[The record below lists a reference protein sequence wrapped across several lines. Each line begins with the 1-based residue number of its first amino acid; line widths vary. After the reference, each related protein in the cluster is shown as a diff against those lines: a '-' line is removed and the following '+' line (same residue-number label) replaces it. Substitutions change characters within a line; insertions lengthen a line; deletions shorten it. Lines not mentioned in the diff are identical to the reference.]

1 MGSLTEELRR
11 REAAARAEAD
21 RLRTRIEELAED
33 LARALQDHYSLR
45 SLREEHQARAHPAP
59 VTGADGITRARL
71 ETGEKPNRHLMAD
84 RLSLGGGHL
93 PSGLTVPDAGRYVL
107 VHGMSRS
114 FIGAIG

>member
-59 VTGADGITRARL
+59 VTGADGITRPGWRPGRSRTATSWPTASRWAAATCRL
-71 ETGEKPNRHLMAD
+71 A
-84 RLSLGGGHL
+84 
-93 PSGLTVPDAGRYVL
+93 
-107 VHGMSRS
+107 
-114 FIGAIG
+114 